1 MKEIIVQLITG
12 SDLLGTAE
20 EQDNVEVFLVRVV
33 GDTYRACIDKMK
45 NCLLLQ
51 LTAISVSGYKMQ
63 IISPKKA
70 DRLVESGAIRFGR
83 ILSEGEFECYVQGF
97 CALAAN
103 HEQKEMQDYFRECER
118 LLEKL

>member
-1 MKEIIVQLITG
+1 MKEIIVQLITE
-12 SDLLGTAE
+12 SVLGTEE

-63 IISPKKA
+63 NISPKKA
-70 DRLVESGAIRFGR
+70 DRLVESGAIRFRR

-103 HEQKEMQDYFRECER
+103 HGQKEMQDYYRECER

>member
-1 MKEIIVQLITG
+1 MKEIIVQLITE
-12 SDLLGTAE
+12 SDLLGTEE
-20 EQDNVEVFLVRVV
+20 EQDNAEVFLVRVV

-70 DRLVESGAIRFGR
+70 DRLVESGAIRFRR
-83 ILSEGEFECYVQGF
+83 ILSEREFECYVQGF

-103 HEQKEMQDYFRECER
+103 HGQKEMQDYFRECER
-118 LLEKL
+118 ILEML